1 MAKERET
8 LKDELDRNEGG
19 SSVPQVVKMA
29 SAQWK
34 QMSEEDKAPY
44 DAASLHFQ
52 TATHIGV
59 QHGVLP
65 DSSEPPPKKER
76 TYSTRKGQTFA
87 CGHLWKLFQTQCTRW
102 DFSK

>member
-1 MAKERET
+1 M
-8 LKDELDRNEGG
+8 
-19 SSVPQVVKMA
+19 PQVVKMA